1 MKKLLCL
8 GVILILVLGYTA
20 SVFAEVELSD
30 GKYMTM
36 KDETGRIICRT
47 AHPMVIGDQYLNSK
61 NQLYQVARVQGNT
74 AIAKLVRSSDSPWS
88 SFKNFF
94 SGVFSLNNFRAEVR
108 SKGPIGI
115 YHTHSDESYLPSDGT
130 SSKEGNGGVFQVGDN
145 LTNGFE
151 ALGIPVEHSKA
162 PHDPHDAMA
171 YDRSRRTAA
180 QLLKKGPICL
190 LDVHRDAVPAQEY
203 ADTINNRPVTKVQLV
218 VGRQNPNF
226 EANNNFAKQI
236 KASVDRQYPGF
247 IKGIFYG
254 KGKYNQDLGPRT
266 ALLEFG
272 TNTNSKEAAER
283 AAWIFASAAKDV
295 VYGNTGNSSVNRGS
309 LRSLFWILAAV
320 AGGVGLFLLIN
331 KRGLKNI
338 KEFTGA
344 MGEADSDAD
353 KKQDGENPGSG
364 NNNDQG

>member
-1 MKKLLCL
+1 MKKFLSLAIIF
-8 GVILILVLGYTA
+8 ILILGGAVQVLGET
-20 SVFAEVELSD
+20 ELSD
-30 GKYMTM
+30 GKYTTM
-36 KDETGRIICRT
+36 KDPEGRIITRT
-47 AHPMVIGDQYLNSK
+47 AHPMVIGDQYLNSN
-61 NQLYQVARVQGNT
+61 NQLYQVTRIQGST
-74 AIAKLVRSSDSPWS
+74 VIAKLVKSSSSPWN
-88 SFKNFF
+88 SFKQLF
-94 SGVFSLNNFRAEVR
+94 SGIFGLNNFQAEVR
-108 SKGPIGI
+108 TKGPIGI

-130 SSKEGNGGVFQVGDN
+130 SSREGNGGVFQVGDN

-151 ALGIPVEHSKA
+151 AAGIPVVHSKT

-203 ADTINNRPVTKVQLV
+203 TDVVNNRPVTKVQLV

-226 EANNNFAKQI
+226 AANNNFAKQI
-236 KASVDRQYPGF
+236 KAVVDRKYPGF

-266 ALLEFG
+266 VLLEFG
-272 TNTNSKEAAER
+272 SNTNSKEAAER
-283 AAWIFASAAKDV
+283 GAWIFAAAAKEV

-309 LRSLFWILAAV
+309 LRSLFWILAALI
-320 AGGVGLFLLIN
+320 GGVGLFLLIN
-331 KRGLKNI
+331 KRGLKDI

-344 MGEADSDAD
+344 VGEADSEDE
-353 KKQDGENPGSG
+353 KKPEDRTPENKG
-364 NNNDQG
+364 